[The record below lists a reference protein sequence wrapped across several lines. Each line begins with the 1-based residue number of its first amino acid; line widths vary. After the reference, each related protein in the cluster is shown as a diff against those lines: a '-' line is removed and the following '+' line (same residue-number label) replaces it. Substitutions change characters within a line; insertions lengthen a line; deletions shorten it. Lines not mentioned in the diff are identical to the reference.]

1 MPTSCNI
8 SYLHCCYCCLLFF
21 ALFCASPVFCFAHFL
36 LPCTRSSFDGGP
48 ACAQLCRAALHTAHV
63 FVIAH
68 LPAELMACRPTEL
81 PTYACPALF
90 VSLFSFFALHSPL
103 FVHLLLLAAP
113 PLILHWSFLPPLHPI
128 VAHNVRSLVQ
138 WLFNRL
144 LFSAFDSDFFP
155 IIAILLFRRVAS
167 LLLQFFPCLVL
178 FSVEVAHAQPVDASQ
193 FLESLTGSLVV

>member
-1 MPTSCNI
+1 MPTSCNTHI
-8 SYLHCCYCCLLFF
+8 YFAVIVVCCFSHFFALHLFF
-21 ALFCASPVFCFAHFL
+21 ASHIFYYLAHDHPL
-36 LPCTRSSFDGGP
+36 TVVLHAPNYAVLHCTR
-48 ACAQLCRAALHTAHV
+48 HM

-113 PLILHWSFLPPLHPI
+113 PLILHCSFLSPLHPI

-155 IIAILLFRRVAS
+155 IIAIPLFRRVAS
-167 LLLQFFPCLVL
+167 LLLQFFPCLLL
-178 FSVEVAHAQPVDASQ
+178 FSVEVAHAQPVDALQ